1 MGLKLI
7 EFEVRVLNIFV
18 VRRDFGFIKVQ
29 EFSLVVIINGGFDI
43 LFFFKNEIIFDVLD
57 FFDLGI
63 GNN

>member
-29 EFSLVVIINGGFDI
+29 EFSLVVLINGGFDI